1 MSDSLRPRGAW
12 PTRLLCPWDPPSKN
26 TGVGCH
32 TLPQGDLPD
41 PGIEPTAPVSP
52 VLAGIFFTTEPP
64 GKPRLCC
71 YFGVN
76 GSLVCITCMV
86 WLSLPEAACR
96 DLQGK
101 RSRSPPSEG
110 DGGKTLDWP
119 GVILQIIPLQTDCT
133 RLWQGISVGLFAV
146 VGVQLK
152 PEGRVVSGGRGENR
166 VGQAFSEGSVCFFAV
181 ILGRGRFWLRE
192 REGGPQTKR
201 GRENSFP
208 QPNSVKCGTSLGI
221 LCRRAGLFLPGI
233 GGRQLFKGPQGRSE
247 PEGSRDHIPQDWE
260 ALYQEQ
266 SISLCPSPQCC
277 LFHFD
282 LVFAVPWEI
291 KGRFGLDLQR
301 VHGSL
306 SLRSELGVQWWAQ
319 CSVIFKNHW
328 QHQLVR
334 QQRGIKGIHCTHTRK
349 HLARSQKYLGV
360 ILQESKI
367 MLVGSG
373 SFIMHIY
380 YRMWWSKVTAADWWE
395 VYLGPNAWAASH
407 ERQGTRPSRSY
418 FVPSALAFL
427 WDASIPASA
436 ATTQLGFPKERCS
449 LVNTLGWARI

>member
-52 VLAGIFFTTEPP
+52 VLAGVFFTTEPP

-146 VGVQLK
+146 VSVQLK

-221 LCRRAGLFLPGI
+221 LCRRAGLFLPGR
-233 GGRQLFKGPQGRSE
+233 GGRQLFKGPQG
-247 PEGSRDHIPQDWE
+247 
-260 ALYQEQ
+260 
-266 SISLCPSPQCC
+266 
-277 LFHFD
+277 
-282 LVFAVPWEI
+282 
-291 KGRFGLDLQR
+291 
-301 VHGSL
+301 L
-306 SLRSELGVQWWAQ
+306 SLRAPETTSHRTERLCTKSSPFHCAQ
-319 CSVIFKNHW
+319 ALSAVF
-328 QHQLVR
+328 
-334 QQRGIKGIHCTHTRK
+334 
-349 HLARSQKYLGV
+349 
-360 ILQESKI
+360 
-367 MLVGSG
+367 
-373 SFIMHIY
+373 FI
-380 YRMWWSKVTAADWWE
+380 ST
-395 VYLGPNAWAASH
+395 
-407 ERQGTRPSRSY
+407 
-418 FVPSALAFL
+418 
-427 WDASIPASA
+427 
-436 ATTQLGFPKERCS
+436 
-449 LVNTLGWARI
+449 